1 MIEEVVNKLS
11 EQSRTDLK
19 HLKEVFSVLIIENS
33 WKLRID
39 FDWVKKWTEP
49 ALELVKS
56 SRKIYDERLSN

>member
-33 WKLRID
+33 
-39 FDWVKKWTEP
+39 
-49 ALELVKS
+49 
-56 SRKIYDERLSN
+56 